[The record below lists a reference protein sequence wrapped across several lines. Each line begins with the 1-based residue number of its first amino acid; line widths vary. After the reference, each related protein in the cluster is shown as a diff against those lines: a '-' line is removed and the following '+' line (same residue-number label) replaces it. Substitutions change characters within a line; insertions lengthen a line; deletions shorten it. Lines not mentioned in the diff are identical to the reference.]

1 MRTHILTN
9 AKTGEVTEI
18 PFTPEEEAEC
28 DAKHAETVKRIN
40 ARKSIEDRIAAIE
53 KHLGL

>member
-1 MRTHILTN
+1 MRMHVLTN
-9 AKTGEVTEI
+9 AKTGEVTEV
-18 PFTPEEEAEC
+18 PFTPEEEAAC
-28 DAKHAETVKRIN
+28 DAKHAETIKRLN